1 MVSALF
7 LRARWSERGEERELK
22 EEVRRREGKDKE
34 EVVSLLRELVF
45 LAFLGQ
51 ARFESSELVR

>member
-34 EVVSLLRELVF
+34 
-45 LAFLGQ
+45 
-51 ARFESSELVR
+51 